1 MAKLYYRVLGLP
13 RPDFQRLFAQRMV
26 NILQSRDRNVGNIRM
41 VGSKS
46 RHSKIAER
54 PMKIAGNILLMNTTD
69 RLRIQWGELPFNLCI
84 SVLWQGQYFTVR
96 ITCRKTEFG
105 RTKTFQIGFQGKQY
119 AYKWTN
125 YKYMA
130 GHHGDR
136 FPVIETP
143 THALKFVAGE
153 DSLVM
158 INTSKDQAEVN
169 YPGDNSF
176 TVFYQS

>member
-1 MAKLYYRVLGLP
+1 
-13 RPDFQRLFAQRMV
+13 
-26 NILQSRDRNVGNIRM
+26 
-41 VGSKS
+41 
-46 RHSKIAER
+46 
-54 PMKIAGNILLMNTTD
+54 MKIAGNLLLMNTTD
-69 RLRIQWGELPFNLCI
+69 RLRIQWGEIPFNLCI

-96 ITCRKTEFG
+96 ITCNKIEYG
-105 RTKTFQIGFQGKQY
+105 RTKTFLIGYQGNQY

-130 GHHGDR
+130 GHHGDK